1 MASKC
6 RENEIHGRYKILWH
20 QLVGGQEKNL
30 NVVIL
35 YNICKV
41 FHCWSF
47 FVERTWSENH
57 HKKKYLTFCLTLWYE
72 KIWSK
77 EPLQC
82 MYDFRIIHR
91 SSLRTVEMKPV
102 SFYMIHNLSYET
114 KVGRVTKL
122 LKAHVKNIFFY
133 GILSKH
139 AQTQYI
145 ISYKTS
151 VG

>member
-6 RENEIHGRYKILWH
+6 REKEIHGRYKILWH

-30 NVVIL
+30 NIVIL

-57 HKKKYLTFCLTLWYE
+57 HKKKYLTFCLTLWYK

-114 KVGRVTKL
+114 KLGRVTKL
-122 LKAHVKNIFFY
+122 LKAHVKNIFFFMGY
-133 GILSKH
+133 SVNMH
-139 AQTQYI
+139 RQN
-145 ISYKTS
+145 ISLVTKLA
-151 VG
+151 

>member
-20 QLVGGQEKNL
+20 RLVGGQEKYL
-30 NVVIL
+30 NIVIL
-35 YNICKV
+35 YNICKF
-41 FHCWSF
+41 FHCWYF

-57 HKKKYLTFCLTLWYE
+57 HEKKYLTFCLTLWYK

-114 KVGRVTKL
+114 KLGRVTKL
-122 LKAHVKNIFFY
+122 LKAHVKNIIFFMGY
-133 GILSKH
+133 SVNMH
-139 AQTQYI
+139 RQN
-145 ISYKTS
+145 ISLVTKLA
-151 VG
+151 